1 MEPRD
6 YQLKAVADCRSAY
19 AQGARAVLLVLPTG
33 GGKTVIGSLVVA
45 GALAKGKRVL
55 WVACR
60 RELVD
65 QAAQRL
71 PAPCGYI
78 MAGRAPDPSAP
89 VQVASLDTVAMR
101 ELPEADLVVY
111 DEAHHAVAAT
121 SRQVLAR
128 LPRAHLLG
136 LTATPVRGDG
146 AALGDVFDAM
156 VLGPSVRELTDA
168 GHLVPVRVIRP
179 GNRYA
184 SLSSEPVRAWQQ
196 LSEGR
201 PGFAFHR
208 TVRESRAFAEELSA
222 QGVVAAHVDGETK
235 LQVRAAAV
243 EAFRAGEV
251 ECLSSVNVFT
261 EGVDV
266 PRASFCLLARG
277 CDNAGLYMQM
287 VGRVLR
293 PHRGKHDALVV
304 DLRGVSHDHGLPD
317 DDREWSLSGL
327 QGVVANKSDRVAIR
341 QCVPCGYCWRPVEA
355 FQVCPRC
362 GHDAFEGQRVV
373 ERRLVEAKPRA
384 PFWPDADQEQRLR
397 YRAKLMEQAQRNRYR
412 PGWVEAKMRWAFGG
426 GGR

>member
-6 YQLKAVADCRSAY
+6 YQLKAVADCRHAY

-89 VQVASLDTVAMR
+89 VQVASLDTVAAR
-101 ELPEADLVVY
+101 EMPPVDLIVY

-128 LPRAHLLG
+128 CPKAHVLG

-146 AALGDVFDAM
+146 AALGDVFDAL

-168 GHLVPVRVIRP
+168 GHLVPVRVVRP
-179 GNRYA
+179 SRAYRA
-184 SLSSEPVRAWQQ
+184 LSEAPVKAWLQ

-208 TVRESRAFAEELSA
+208 TVRDSQAFAEELSA
-222 QGVVAAHVDGETK
+222 QGVVTAHVDGETRSD
-235 LQVRAAAV
+235 VRAAAV
-243 EAFRAGEV
+243 EAFRSGEV
-251 ECLSSVNVFT
+251 ECLSSVNIFT

-266 PRASFCLLARG
+266 PRARFCLLARG
-277 CDNAGLYMQM
+277 CDSPGLYMQM

-293 PHRGKHDALVV
+293 PYRGKHDALVV
-304 DLRGVSHDHGLPD
+304 DLKGISHEHGLPD
-317 DDREWSLSGL
+317 DDRVWSLEGV
-327 QGVVANKSDRVAIR
+327 QGVVASASDRLHIK
-341 QCVPCGYCWRPVEA
+341 QCEPCGYVWRPTEP
-355 FQVCPRC
+355 FQACPRC
-362 GHDAFEGQRVV
+362 GHDTYEAPRVV
-373 ERRLVEAKPRA
+373 ERKLIEAKPRA
-384 PFWPDADQEQRLR
+384 PFWPDASEEKRRAYRLKLLEE
-397 YRAKLMEQAQRNRYR
+397 AKRRRYR
-412 PGWVEAKMRWAFGG
+412 PGWVEARMRWAFGG
-426 GGR
+426 

>member
-6 YQLKAVADCRSAY
+6 YQLKAVADCRHAY

-65 QAAQRL
+65 QAAERL

-89 VQVASLDTVAMR
+89 VQVASLDTVVSR
-101 ELPEADLVVY
+101 ELPPVDLVVY

-121 SRQVLAR
+121 SRSVLAR
-128 LPRAHLLG
+128 LPRAALLG

-146 AALGDVFDAM
+146 AALGDVFNAL

-168 GHLVPVRVIRP
+168 GHLVPVRVVRP
-179 GNRYA
+179 GKRYGT
-184 SLSSEPVRAWQQ
+184 LSDEPVRAWQV
-196 LSEGR
+196 LGEGR

-208 TVRESRAFAEELSA
+208 TIRDSRAFAEQLSA

-235 LQVRAAAV
+235 LQVRQAAV

-251 ECLSSVNVFT
+251 ECLSSVNIFT

-277 CDNAGLYMQM
+277 CDSAGLYMQM

-304 DLRGVSHDHGLPD
+304 DLKGVSHSHGLPD
-317 DDREWSLSGL
+317 DDRVWSLEGE
-327 QGVVANKSDRVAIR
+327 QGVVASSSDRIAAR
-341 QCVPCGYCWRPVEA
+341 QCVPCGYYWRPLEPNEL
-355 FQVCPRC
+355 CPRC
-362 GHDAFEGQRVV
+362 GHDAFKPEKVV
-373 ERRLVEAKPRA
+373 ERKLIEARKRA
-384 PFWPDADQEQRLR
+384 PFWPEAGDDQRKA
-397 YRAKLMEQAQRNRYR
+397 YRAKLLEEAKRRRYR
-412 PGWVEAKMRWAFGG
+412 TGWVEARMRWAFGG
-426 GGR
+426 

>member
-6 YQLKAVADCRSAY
+6 YQLKAVADCRHAY

-78 MAGRAPDPSAP
+78 MAGRELDLEAP
-89 VQVASLDTVAMR
+89 VQVASLDTVVGR
-101 ELPEADLVVY
+101 ELPPVDLVVY

-121 SRQVLAR
+121 SRALLAR
-128 LPRAHLLG
+128 LPRAALLG

-146 AALGDVFDAM
+146 AALGDVFDAL
-156 VLGPSVRELTDA
+156 VLGPSVRELTEA
-168 GHLVPVRVIRP
+168 GHLVPVRVVRP
-179 GNRYA
+179 SNRYA
-184 SLSSEPVRAWQQ
+184 SLSQEPVRAWQA

-208 TVRESRAFAEELSA
+208 TIRESRAFAGELNA

-235 LQVRAAAV
+235 PQERQAVV
-243 EAFRAGEV
+243 EAFRRGEV
-251 ECLSSVNVFT
+251 ECLSSVNIFT

-277 CDNAGLYMQM
+277 CDSAGLYMQM

-304 DLRGVSHDHGLPD
+304 DLKGVSHDHGLPD
-317 DDREWSLSGL
+317 DERVWSLEGE
-327 QGVVANKSDRVAIR
+327 QGVVAKASDRIAIR
-341 QCVPCGYCWRPVEA
+341 QCGACGYAWRPTEA
-355 FQVCPRC
+355 HQPCLRC
-362 GHDAFEGQRVV
+362 GHDAFEPQKVV
-373 ERRLVEAKPRA
+373 GRKLTEARMRA
-384 PFWPDADQEQRLR
+384 PFWPDAGDDQRKA
-397 YRAKLMEQAQRNRYR
+397 YRTKLMEEAQRRRYR
-412 PGWVEAKMRWAFGG
+412 PGWVEARMRWAFGG
-426 GGR
+426 